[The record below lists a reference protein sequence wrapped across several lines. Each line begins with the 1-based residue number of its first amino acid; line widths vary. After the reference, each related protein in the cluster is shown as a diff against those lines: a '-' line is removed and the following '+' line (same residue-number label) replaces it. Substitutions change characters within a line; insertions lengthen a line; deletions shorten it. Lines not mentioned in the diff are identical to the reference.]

1 MNLNNPLVSV
11 IMPVFNGEKYLE
23 EAINSI
29 IEQTYKNIE
38 LIILDDGSTDNS
50 INVINKMKNK
60 STKINYKPN
69 EKNIGVSATRNRGMK
84 IAKGKYIAF
93 MDADDISPLYRIE
106 KQVEF
111 LENNKDYGLAGG
123 HYESFTNYGFFTKRK
138 LRKLSSSFEH
148 IKANILFSN
157 SIACSSVMLRKK
169 LIHEH
174 NLFFNE
180 SLRMAEDLDL
190 WRRISKVSKLINLD
204 MLLIHYR
211 KHNNNSIKKKDIL
224 NFYIV
229 EVIKSSLNDFNIAS
243 DELFDHDNKFK
254 SIDSFKEL
262 NKNLEN
268 ILEENK
274 TTKIYNQVE
283 LEKSCAN
290 LLFWIYKK
298 DLNIFGF
305 KLYNEYKKMNLFNY
319 TKLRTRDKINLIKY
333 F

>member
-1 MNLNNPLVSV
+1 
-11 IMPVFNGEKYLE
+11 MPVFNGEKYLE

-29 IEQTYKNIE
+29 IGQTYENIE

-50 INVINKMKNK
+50 INIINKMKNK
-60 STKINYKPN
+60 SRKINYAPN
-69 EKNIGVSATRNRGMK
+69 DKNLGVSATRNRGMR
-84 IAKGKYIAF
+84 IAKGEYIAF

-111 LENNKDYGLAGG
+111 LEKNKDYGLAGG

-138 LRKLSSSFEH
+138 LRKLSASFEH

-157 SIACSSVMLRKK
+157 SIACSSVMLRAK
-169 LIHEH
+169 LINEH
-174 NLFFNE
+174 DLFFNE

-211 KHNNNSIKKKDIL
+211 KHNSNSIKKKDIL

-229 EVIKSSLNDFNIAS
+229 EVIKFSLNDFNIAS
-243 DELFDHDNKFK
+243 DELFDNKNKFK
-254 SIDSFKEL
+254 SIDSFKKL

-274 TTKIYNQVE
+274 KIKIYNELE

-305 KLYNEYKKMNLFNY
+305 KLYKEYKKMDLFKHI
-319 TKLRTRDKINLIKY
+319 KLRTRDKINLIKY